1 MFLELLLPWPLP
13 YIMGQLSQ
21 IELLPVVSGKIL
33 QPVQIEMDW
42 SDDYES
48 LQKIREELHIVMW
61 RCAGI
66 CRTQAGL
73 ENAIAKISQW
83 QELFAQLSISQFVA
97 NLKPHQTVNFT
108 NPLPEEQL
116 RFWAE
121 TRSLIDIACLILK
134 SALFRQESRGGHYRL
149 DYLHPDENW
158 KAHTLIQGDRWWT
171 VPC

>member
-48 LQKIREELHIVMW
+48 LQKIREELPIVMW